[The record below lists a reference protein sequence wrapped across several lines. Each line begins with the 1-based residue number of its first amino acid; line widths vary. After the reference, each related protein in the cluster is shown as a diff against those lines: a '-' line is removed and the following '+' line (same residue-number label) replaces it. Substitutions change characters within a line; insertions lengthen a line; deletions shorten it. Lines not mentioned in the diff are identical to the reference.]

1 MKKNVSLQQPDFR
14 RNVPPVASGF
24 TLIELLTVIAI
35 TGILAAI
42 LVPSVSRVRQ
52 SARSAQGLSNLRQT
66 GMAITLTPDG
76 ATGGERVVLDDGR
89 SAISLPSAS
98 DPNTGYKWQLPAPL
112 PPGWWEMT
120 VEFAKRP
127 KDSAR
132 LRFIFGTQL
141 APVFNL
147 TNAEDIGQF
156 RLRLWCAAPLA
167 SLEVRPLAVRPQRRM
182 PETIRAIHRVT
193 FTPIDGP
200 VASAPVDATT
210 DATTAPRLLGFLV
223 ETTTSALPPG
233 LPPGNWEIS
242 SAFRFPS
249 AAHDTLSG
257 AITISGADGERITVP
272 MSTMSRRGRVNVYL
286 DQAPVSLEWPAS
298 VADNAPPSTAAPG
311 AGHINP
317 MNVKGAVLQS
327 VPPYQPRRPY
337 DRKDTPLTIASPDR
351 RTLVTL
357 SFATNAGVSDIKR
370 QVALPLLPCGAQ
382 TAVVT
387 SWDDGAVND
396 RRCAAALEKHGFRGT
411 FFVFGGMSGRADV
424 LAELERRGM
433 EVASH
438 SLNHPHARTLAPEQ
452 WAAEC
457 LQMRLRLE
465 AALGHPVISF
475 AYPFNHVPAY
485 DARGDY
491 VLRGVREAGYLS
503 GRTTRTGGET
513 ITGYAEPLA
522 LVTDAHFLTS
532 PARLE
537 QAWQRAVSQP
547 GGVFYF
553 WGHSYEIRTE
563 ADWQKFDAFLARY
576 GRQPGAWYATQ
587 GQLFLWRW
595 LRDNVRIDNITDARN
610 GQVRV
615 TLSWPELDRWLAKQV
630 PLTVQV
636 PADVTQV
643 TVEATGTAP
652 RELPASDGLVT
663 LPADLPQYPVT
674 L

>member
-1 MKKNVSLQQPDFR
+1 MRFIVRIHRHCFLF
-14 RNVPPVASGF
+14 
-24 TLIELLTVIAI
+24 
-35 TGILAAI
+35 ILAAMCSW
-42 LVPSVSRVRQ
+42 LPML
-52 SARSAQGLSNLRQT
+52 SASSAATGSRQT
-66 GMAITLTPDG
+66 ITLAPG
-76 ATGGERVVLDDGR
+76 EATGGERVALDDGR
-89 SAISLPSAS
+89 SAVSLPAAS
-98 DPNTGYKWQLPAPL
+98 DPNTGYKWRLPAPL

-127 KDSAR
+127 KDSSR
-132 LRFIFGTQL
+132 IKFFFGTPL
-141 APVFNL
+141 APVFDL
-147 TNAEDIGQF
+147 TDAENAWGIEQF
-156 RLRLWCAAPLA
+156 RLRLWCTAPLA
-167 SLEVRPLAVRPQRRM
+167 SLEVRPQRHM
-182 PETIRAIHRVT
+182 PETIRAIKRVT
-193 FTPIDGP
+193 F
-200 VASAPVDATT
+200 APVDGPAPSASA
-210 DATTAPRLLGFLV
+210 DATANASIAPRMLGLLV
-223 ETTTSALPPG
+223 ETTTSALPSG
-233 LPPGNWEIS
+233 LPPGNWQIS
-242 SAFRFPS
+242 PAFRFP
-249 AAHDTLSG
+249 AAVRGTLSG
-257 AITISGADGERITVP
+257 AMTVIGADGERITAP
-272 MSTMSRRGRVNVYL
+272 MSRRVNVYL

-298 VADNAPPSTAAPG
+298 VADNTPPSPAAPG
-311 AGHINP
+311 TGLINP
-317 MNVKGAVLQS
+317 MSIKGAVLQS
-327 VPPYQPRRPY
+327 VPLYQPRLPL
-337 DRKDTPLTIASPDR
+337 DRKNAPLPVASPDR

-357 SFATNAGVSDIKR
+357 SFATGTGVSDIKR

-387 SWDDGAVND
+387 SWDDGAAND
-396 RRCAAALEKHGFRGT
+396 QRCAAALEKHGFHGT
-411 FFVFGGMSGRADV
+411 FFLMNNQAGRADF

-438 SLNHPHARTLAPEQ
+438 SLNHPHAWTIAPGL

-475 AYPFNHVPAY
+475 AYPYNHVPAC

-522 LVTDAHFLTS
+522 LVTDAHFLAS
-532 PARLE
+532 PDRLE

-595 LRDNVRIDNITDARN
+595 LRDNVRIDNITDTRN
-610 GQVRV
+610 GQLRV

-636 PADVTQV
+636 PADVARV
-643 TVEATGTAP
+643 TIEAAGTAP
-652 RELPASDGLVT
+652 RELPATDGLVT
-663 LPADLPQYPVT
+663 LPADL

>member
-1 MKKNVSLQQPDFR
+1 MP
-14 RNVPPVASGF
+14 PPVASGF

-42 LVPSVSRVRQ
+42 LVPTVSRVRQ
-52 SARSAQGLSNLRQT
+52 SARSAQDLSNLRQT
-66 GMAITLTPDG
+66 GMAVTLTPDG
-76 ATGGERVVLDDGR
+76 ATGGERVALDDGR
-89 SAISLPSAS
+89 SAISLPAAS

-127 KDSAR
+127 KDSSR
-132 LRFIFGTQL
+132 IKFFFGTPL
-141 APVFNL
+141 APVFAL
-147 TNAEDIGQF
+147 AEAENARDIEQF
-156 RLRLWCAAPLA
+156 RLRLWCTAPLA
-167 SLEVRPLAVRPQRRM
+167 SLEVRPQSRM
-182 PETIRAIHRVT
+182 PVTIRAIKRVT
-193 FTPIDGP
+193 F
-200 VASAPVDATT
+200 APVDGPAPSAPAGAE
-210 DATTAPRLLGFLV
+210 ATTAPRLLGLLV
-223 ETTTSALPPG
+223 ETTTSALLPG
-233 LPPGNWEIS
+233 LPPGNWQIS
-242 SAFRFPS
+242 PAFRFP
-249 AAHDTLSG
+249 AAVRGTLSG
-257 AITISGADGERITVP
+257 AMTVIGADGERITAP
-272 MSTMSRRGRVNVYL
+272 MSRRVNVYL

-298 VADNAPPSTAAPG
+298 FADNTLSSPATPG
-311 AGHINP
+311 TDLINP
-317 MNVKGAVLQS
+317 MSIQGAVLQS

-337 DRKDTPLTIASPDR
+337 DRKNTPLTVASPDQ

-370 QVALPLLPCGAQ
+370 QVALPLLPNGTQ

-387 SWDDGAVND
+387 SWDDGAAND

-411 FFVFGGMSGRADV
+411 FFVYGGMSERANV

-438 SLNHPHARTLAPEQ
+438 SLNHPHAWTIAPDL

-491 VLRGVREAGYLS
+491 VLRSVREAGYLS

-513 ITGYAEPLA
+513 ITGYAEPLT
-522 LVTDAHFLTS
+522 LVTDAHFLAS
-532 PARLE
+532 PDRLE
-537 QAWQRAVSQP
+537 QAWQRAVSQS

-553 WGHSYEIRTE
+553 WGHSREIRTE
-563 ADWQKFDAFLARY
+563 ADWKKFDAFLARY
-576 GRQPGAWYATQ
+576 GRQPGVWYATQ

-610 GQVRV
+610 GQIRV